1 MRTTLLSTRMAP
13 TCALI
18 ALSISTAYP
27 ALAQEDDSNRRF
39 KYTAKFVCK
48 NVTALADIE
57 TERAFGPGVYRTVL
71 NLHNADRSEPADI
84 VVRVIEAHSIG
95 AITPGDKGRSQHTL
109 EPDEAVFVNC
119 RAIQRIL
126 GSPEDD
132 VAKADG
138 FVIIRSDRRLDAA
151 AVYSAVTRS
160 PDGPNDGI
168 TLDIEN
174 LRERVVR
181 RNDRGPD
188 SAQ

>member
-1 MRTTLLSTRMAP
+1 MRTILPSTLTAS

-18 ALSISTAYP
+18 ALSLSAATP

-48 NVTALADIE
+48 NVTPLPDIE
-57 TERAFGPGVYRTVL
+57 TDRAFGPGVYRTVL
-71 NLHNADRSEPADI
+71 NLHNVNRAEPTDV

-95 AITPGDKGRSQHTL
+95 NTTPGEKGRLQHAL
-109 EPDEAVFVNC
+109 RPDEAVFVNC

-132 VAKADG
+132 AVKVDG
-138 FVIIRSDRRLDAA
+138 FVIVRSDRRLDAA

-160 PDGPNDGI
+160 PNAPNDGI
-168 TLDIEN
+168 TLDVEH
-174 LRERVVR
+174 LRGRVVR
-181 RNDRGPD
+181 LNDGGED
-188 SAQ
+188 SEE